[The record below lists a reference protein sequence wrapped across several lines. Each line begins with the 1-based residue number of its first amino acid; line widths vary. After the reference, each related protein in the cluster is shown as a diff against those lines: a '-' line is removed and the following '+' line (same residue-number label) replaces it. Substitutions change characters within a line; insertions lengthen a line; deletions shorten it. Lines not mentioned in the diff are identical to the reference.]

1 LPLAVTA
8 IGDCYDGITPVGV
21 NLNQGAESVLALH
34 MGQASMQELRRLAES
49 GELAVPVVTAATRT
63 NAPQPLS
70 V

>member
-1 LPLAVTA
+1 
-8 IGDCYDGITPVGV
+8 YDGITPVGV

-49 GELAVPVVTAATRT
+49 GELAVPVVTATTRS
-63 NAPQPLS
+63 NASQSLS